1 MALELVT
8 VPCLKDNYAYLAH
21 GPEGTCIV
29 DAPEAAPIL
38 QVLGVRDWVPD
49 TLLIT
54 HHHHDHVGGI
64 AELRA
69 RFPDMAVIG
78 PKAESDKMPA
88 MDRYV
93 AEGDTGGA
101 GDGLWRVIEVPGHT
115 LGHIA
120 FHMAGAKLV
129 FTADSLMAF
138 GCGRV
143 FEGTFPQMHA
153 SLSKLA
159 ALPGDTLVC
168 SGHEYTEANAKFAQ
182 TIEPENPA
190 LISRINAVKAARA
203 AGQPTVPSFL
213 FGEMD
218 TNPFLRAHQPSVAEA
233 VGLPG
238 APADEVF
245 AEVRRRKDAF

>member
-8 VPCLKDNYAYLAH
+8 VPCLKDNYAYLTH
-21 GPEGTCIV
+21 GPEGTCII
-29 DAPEAAPIL
+29 DAPEAGPIIATL
-38 QVLGVRDWVPD
+38 EARGWLPE

-64 AELRA
+64 ADLRA
-69 RFPDMAVIG
+69 RFPDLTVIG
-78 PKAESDKMPA
+78 PQAEADKMPT

-101 GDGLWRVIEVPGHT
+101 GDAEWSVIEVPGHT

-120 FHMAGAKLV
+120 FHMAGAKLL
-129 FTADSLMAF
+129 FTADSLMAL

-143 FEGTFPQMHA
+143 FEGTFEQMHD

-159 ALPGDTLVC
+159 ALPGDTVVC
-168 SGHEYTEANAKFAQ
+168 SGHEYTQANAKFAR

-190 LISRINAVKAARA
+190 LISRIDAVDAARA
-203 AGQPTVPSFL
+203 AGQPTVPSL
-213 FGEMD
+213 LSDEMD
-218 TNPFLRAHQPSVAEA
+218 TNPFLRSGQPSVAEA
-233 VGLPG
+233 VGLQG
-238 APADEVF
+238 ATAQEVF